1 MPNVSYAV
9 RGPWQR
15 LRLKRWDAESDA
27 LSDDDKDEKQ
37 HSRPSHQGE
46 CWQHWERIY
55 RALLYNCKK
64 EERKIKMPHLL
75 SGAAK
80 GAAHLI
86 PDGKTQFLALQYTAR
101 RDTVIRSA
109 KIRTFF

>member
-1 MPNVSYAV
+1 
-9 RGPWQR
+9 
-15 LRLKRWDAESDA
+15 
-27 LSDDDKDEKQ
+27 
-37 HSRPSHQGE
+37 
-46 CWQHWERIY
+46 
-55 RALLYNCKK
+55 
-64 EERKIKMPHLL
+64 MPHLL

>member
-1 MPNVSYAV
+1 
-9 RGPWQR
+9 
-15 LRLKRWDAESDA
+15 
-27 LSDDDKDEKQ
+27 
-37 HSRPSHQGE
+37 
-46 CWQHWERIY
+46 
-55 RALLYNCKK
+55 
-64 EERKIKMPHLL
+64 MPHLL

-109 KIRTFF
+109 KIRTFFLSTTISTKKYGKSCELLKKLVRY